1 MLKKFFSVLK
11 GPIMVS
17 VAVWSSPL
25 SKTRNLNLRVSVIFY
40 DDGMISWV
48 PVAVFSNLR
57 LRLASQI
64 YLNGGTPRGGGSS
77 KQ

>member
-1 MLKKFFSVLK
+1 
-11 GPIMVS
+11 MVS
-17 VAVWSSPL
+17 VAVWRW
-25 SKTRNLNLRVSVIFY
+25 TRNLNLRVFATFY

-64 YLNGGTPRGGGSS
+64 YLNGGTRRGGGSS
-77 KQ
+77 KR